1 MTFQQESKP
10 KRNSRRISSIKSTEN
25 EARFS
30 TVSFSTSV
38 AKAFSIIQILAS
50 RSEAGTSLTELS
62 TLLHMP
68 KSTTHRY
75 LATLLELHVA
85 ERGDAD
91 RFRLGTKVIELAG
104 SFLASSDIRMES
116 EPILE
121 EMAEKTGETVH
132 LAVPSGTEVVYIAKV
147 ESKHTLGMS
156 SHIGSR
162 LPMRCTALGKSIL
175 AFSGLDLIQAVFSEP
190 PQSRTPNTI
199 TSNEVLETEL
209 DRIRTQGFAV
219 DNEENEVGICCV
231 GAPILDYTGKA
242 IAAMSISGPCDRM
255 DRERCIQLG
264 PMLRDAT
271 LKISKRKGFT
281 DQSNQI

>member
-1 MTFQQESKP
+1 VTFHQEGKP
-10 KRNSRRISSIKSTEN
+10 KRNTRRNSSIKPTEN

-38 AKAFSIIQILAS
+38 AKAFSIIEILAS
-50 RSEAGTSLTELS
+50 RIEAGISLTELS

-68 KSTTHRY
+68 KSTTYRY

-85 ERGDAD
+85 ERSDAD

-116 EPILE
+116 EPILV

-147 ESKHTLGMS
+147 ESKYTLGMS

-175 AFSGLDLIQAVFSEP
+175 AFSGPDLIQAVFSEP
-190 PQSRTPNTI
+190 PKSHTPNTI
-199 TSNEVLETEL
+199 TSKEVLETEL
-209 DRIRTQGFAV
+209 DRIRTQGFAI
-219 DNEENEVGICCV
+219 DNEENEVGICCL

-242 IAAMSISGPCDRM
+242 IAAMSISGPCDRL
-255 DRERCIQLG
+255 DREHCIQLG
-264 PMLRDAT
+264 PLLREAA
-271 LKISKRKGFT
+271 LKISKRKGYAG
-281 DQSNQI
+281 